1 MNIELPKKKNLEEP
15 VIIDSKNIVVIGAN
29 GAGKTRFGT
38 DIETRFNKNTHR
50 ISAQKSLS
58 MPKEVRPTSKNRALS
73 EFLYGNF
80 QENNPEISDRFKVN
94 NRWGHNPNTFLLN
107 DYEKLMVLLH
117 TEEYEVAIKF
127 KDEYE
132 IGQEVEKPVT
142 KLDTIQNIWEY
153 VLPHRKL
160 TKKSGAI
167 EAYQTENPDGQYNA
181 SEMSDGERV
190 VFYLIGEVISVPENT
205 LIIIDEPEN
214 HLHKS
219 IIKNLWDKI
228 EEERMD
234 CTFIYLTHDIDFASS
249 RQEATKIWAK
259 EFDGVSWDYE
269 IIDESSELPEQLYL
283 EILGSRKPILFIE
296 GDNSSVDYKLLHL
309 VFTDYTIKPLG
320 SCEKV
325 FQTTRAFSEQ
335 KKFHNIASF
344 GMIDRDRRT
353 NEEIEHIKNP
363 NIWVAGVAEIE
374 NFLLLEEIVKIVAR
388 YMMKDP
394 DSIFL
399 AVKENV
405 ISFFES
411 QIENQA
417 LEHTL
422 ARIERIFK
430 SATDNSTAKKIDE
443 LENSLNKFW
452 DDQNFRETYS
462 EIKISFDNL
471 IQAEDYGG
479 ILKVFNNKGVI
490 FHSNVAMLCGLDTK
504 NNAYLNYVISILKK
518 NDEDS
523 TAIKQAILSK
533 TERNI

>member
-190 VFYLIGEVISVPENT
+190 VFYSLKGFNT
-205 LIIIDEPEN
+205 P
-214 HLHKS
+214 
-219 IIKNLWDKI
+219 
-228 EEERMD
+228 
-234 CTFIYLTHDIDFASS
+234 
-249 RQEATKIWAK
+249 
-259 EFDGVSWDYE
+259 
-269 IIDESSELPEQLYL
+269 
-283 EILGSRKPILFIE
+283 
-296 GDNSSVDYKLLHL
+296 
-309 VFTDYTIKPLG
+309 PL
-320 SCEKV
+320 
-325 FQTTRAFSEQ
+325 A
-335 KKFHNIASF
+335 A
-344 GMIDRDRRT
+344 
-353 NEEIEHIKNP
+353 
-363 NIWVAGVAEIE
+363 
-374 NFLLLEEIVKIVAR
+374 
-388 YMMKDP
+388 
-394 DSIFL
+394 
-399 AVKENV
+399 
-405 ISFFES
+405 
-411 QIENQA
+411 
-417 LEHTL
+417 
-422 ARIERIFK
+422 
-430 SATDNSTAKKIDE
+430 
-443 LENSLNKFW
+443 
-452 DDQNFRETYS
+452 
-462 EIKISFDNL
+462 
-471 IQAEDYGG
+471 
-479 ILKVFNNKGVI
+479 
-490 FHSNVAMLCGLDTK
+490 
-504 NNAYLNYVISILKK
+504 
-518 NDEDS
+518 
-523 TAIKQAILSK
+523 
-533 TERNI
+533 